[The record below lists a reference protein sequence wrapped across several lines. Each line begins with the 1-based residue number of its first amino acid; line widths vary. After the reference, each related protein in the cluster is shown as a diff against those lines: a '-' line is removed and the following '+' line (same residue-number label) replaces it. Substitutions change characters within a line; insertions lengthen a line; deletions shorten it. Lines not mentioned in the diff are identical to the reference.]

1 LTHNYYSFTTQLRP
15 HENDIST
22 LSSTGIPAPLGSYH
36 RKPKQ
41 ETKQLICDD
50 GFRETKTTNQV
61 LHQNPRVHEN
71 KKKPV
76 LSMINKYNI
85 SELNLVDRPVNAT
98 REGFG
103 GIHPLHERSHDRRYF
118 ATENRTFYG
127 EPHAET
133 PAETLLK

>member
-1 LTHNYYSFTTQLRP
+1 
-15 HENDIST
+15 
-22 LSSTGIPAPLGSYH
+22 
-36 RKPKQ
+36 
-41 ETKQLICDD
+41 
-50 GFRETKTTNQV
+50 

-71 KKKPV
+71 KQKPV

-103 GIHPLHERSHDRRYF
+103 GILPLHERSHDRRYF
-118 ATENRTFYG
+118 ATEYRSFYG